1 VTARALAAAALLD
14 LERQMTMQEYAAR
27 NSRARSRYAGEF
39 RRTFGVNLARPYWD
53 NLFGFDVTAFDDGVI
68 QSGERPTLDVVRE
81 RYGERAAQMVSE
93 LVGVA

>member
-1 VTARALAAAALLD
+1 
-14 LERQMTMQEYAAR
+14 
-27 NSRARSRYAGEF
+27 
-39 RRTFGVNLARPYWD
+39 
-53 NLFGFDVTAFDDGVI
+53 LFGFDVTAFDDGVI